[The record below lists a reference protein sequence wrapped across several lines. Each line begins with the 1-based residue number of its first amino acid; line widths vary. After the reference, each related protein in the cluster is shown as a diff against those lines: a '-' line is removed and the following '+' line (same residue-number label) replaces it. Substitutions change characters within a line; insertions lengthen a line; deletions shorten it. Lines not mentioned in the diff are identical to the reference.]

1 MRRFRDHAFDW
12 IVWGLFAAIPAMI
25 FWQSATSLVE
35 QEAASGGPMVNA
47 AFYPRIVASIM
58 IVLLAWLALR
68 LALGR
73 VRRKS
78 PIKAAEGTRP
88 AFVAT
93 ALFIVYLLALP
104 YAGFHLATPSLCF
117 LLFWL
122 LGIRPVAAVAGG
134 IALSLVIAFVFEALL
149 NVVLPVGVFNIV
161 LFN

>member
-1 MRRFRDHAFDW
+1 
-12 IVWGLFAAIPAMI
+12 
-25 FWQSATSLVE
+25 
-35 QEAASGGPMVNA
+35 MVNA

-78 PIKAAEGTRP
+78 PIKAAEGTRL
-88 AFVAT
+88 ALVAT

-104 YAGFHLATPSLCF
+104 YAGFHLATPFLCF

-149 NVVLPVGVFNIV
+149 NVVLPVGIFNIA